1 MPTNVIMP
9 ALELAQETGKVLR
22 WIKAPGEQVRKGEP
36 LVEIET
42 DKVTVE
48 IEAPASG
55 ILSRVT
61 ASEGDVIPVGQTIAL
76 IAEAGEP
83 AVPPSV
89 STPAAPPGTMF
100 PLGSSAS
107 PAGASSTLSPVGRGQ
122 GEGSSIKASPLARRI
137 AAEHGVDLARVKTAS
152 GKIEKADVLAFVESR
167 KAANGGAG
175 GMVLASPKA
184 RRLAAERGMEL
195 ATLRGSGPQGAVLA
209 GDVPPLTTEP
219 LTLPSP
225 QRGEGLGGPQRGEG
239 VGAPRRGEG
248 VAAPADRAGEKVG
261 TVWRIMAERMT
272 ASWTSAPH
280 FYLVREVNV
289 TRLVSWLATARRQ
302 TGAHVTYTDLLVKLV
317 AATLVQHPRVNT
329 SWKDGALERHP
340 EINIGLAVAVPDGLV
355 VPVIAR
361 ADTLGLKDIVARR
374 EDVVS
379 RAQTGK
385 LRPADIQ
392 GGVFTISNLGMY
404 GVDAFSAIVNPPQA
418 AILAVGRIADRV
430 VPVNGQPAVQP
441 TMVLTLS
448 CDHRALDGARA
459 AQFLGALADL
469 IEEPLALLT

>member
-22 WIKAPGEQVRKGEP
+22 WMKAPGDKVRKGEP
-36 LVEIET
+36 IVEIET

-55 ILSRVT
+55 ILSSVT
-61 ASEGDVIPVGQTIAL
+61 AQEGDVIPVGQTIAL
-76 IAEAGEP
+76 IAAAGEV
-83 AVPPSV
+83 A
-89 STPAAPPGTMF
+89 TAA
-100 PLGSSAS
+100 
-107 PAGASSTLSPVGRGQ
+107 TLSPVGRGQ
-122 GEGSSIKASPLARRI
+122 GEGARAEGIKASPLARRI
-137 AAEHGVDLARVKTAS
+137 AEEHGVDLARIKTAS
-152 GKIEKADVLAFVESR
+152 GKIEKADVLAFVESQ
-167 KAANGGAG
+167 KVAAPGNGAA
-175 GMVLASPKA
+175 VRLVAASPKA
-184 RRLAAERGMEL
+184 RRLAAERGVEL
-195 ATLRGSGPQGAVLA
+195 GAVRGSGPGGAVLTV
-209 GDVPPLTTEP
+209 DVPVAPVATP
-219 LTLPSP
+219 PVTLPSP
-225 QRGEGLGGPQRGEG
+225 QRGEG
-239 VGAPRRGEG
+239 VS
-248 VAAPADRAGEKVG
+248 

-272 ASWTSAPH
+272 ASWTTAPH

-289 TRLVSWLATARRQ
+289 ARLVAWLGTARKQ
-302 TGAHVTYTDLLVKLV
+302 TGARITYTDLLVKLV
-317 AATLVQHPRVNT
+317 AATLAQHPRVNV
-329 SWKDGALERHP
+329 SWKDGALERHT
-340 EINIGLAVAVPDGLV
+340 EINIGLAVALEDGLV

-361 ADTLGLKDIVARR
+361 ADTLGLKDIAARR
-374 EDVVS
+374 EDVVA
-379 RAQTGK
+379 RAQAGK

-441 TMVLTLS
+441 TMTLTLS
-448 CDHRALDGARA
+448 CDHRALDGARG

>member
-22 WIKAPGEQVRKGEP
+22 WMKAPGDTVRKGEP
-36 LVEIET
+36 IVEIET

-48 IEAPASG
+48 IESPASG
-55 ILSRVT
+55 VLSDVT
-61 ASEGDVIPVGQTIAL
+61 AQEGDVVPVGQTIAL
-76 IAEAGEP
+76 IAEAG
-83 AVPPSV
+83 V
-89 STPAAPPGTMF
+89 TPA
-100 PLGSSAS
+100 
-107 PAGASSTLSPVGRGQ
+107 PASTLSPQGRGQ
-122 GEGSSIKASPLARRI
+122 GEGARVEPIKASPLARRI
-137 AAEHGVDLARVKTAS
+137 AEEHGVDLARIKSAS

-167 KAANGGAG
+167 KAAPTNGAPG
-175 GMVLASPKA
+175 GRLVAASPKA
-184 RRLAAERGMEL
+184 RRLAAERGVEL
-195 ATLRGSGPQGAVLA
+195 AALRGSGPGGAVLVA
-209 GDVPPLTTEP
+209 DVPAAAEPIGTQPPTTKP

-225 QRGEGLGGPQRGEG
+225 QRGEG
-239 VGAPRRGEG
+239 
-248 VAAPADRAGEKVG
+248 VG

-289 TRLVSWLATARRQ
+289 ARLQAWLGTARKQ
-302 TGAHVTYTDLLVKLV
+302 TGAHITYSDLLVKLV
-317 AATLVQHPRVNT
+317 AATLAQHPRVNV
-329 SWKDGALERHP
+329 SWKDGTLERHT
-340 EINIGLAVAVPDGLV
+340 EINIGLAVALEDGLV

-361 ADTLGLKDIVARR
+361 ADSLGLKDIAARR
-374 EDVVS
+374 EDLVT
-379 RAQTGK
+379 RAQAGK

-441 TMVLTLS
+441 TMTLTLS
-448 CDHRALDGARA
+448 CDHRALDGARG

>member
-22 WIKAPGEQVRKGEP
+22 WMKAPGDTVRKGEP
-36 LVEIET
+36 IVEIET

-55 ILSRVT
+55 ILSSVT
-61 ASEGDVIPVGQTIAL
+61 AQEGDVIPVGQTIAL
-76 IAEAGEP
+76 IAAAGEV
-83 AVPPSV
+83 A
-89 STPAAPPGTMF
+89 TAA
-100 PLGSSAS
+100 
-107 PAGASSTLSPVGRGQ
+107 TLSPVGRGQ
-122 GEGSSIKASPLARRI
+122 GEGARAEGIKASPLARRI
-137 AAEHGVDLARVKTAS
+137 AEEHGVDLARIKTAS
-152 GKIEKADVLAFVESR
+152 GKIEKADVLAFVESQ
-167 KAANGGAG
+167 KVTAPGNGAAVRLVA
-175 GMVLASPKA
+175 ASPKA
-184 RRLAAERGMEL
+184 RRLAVERGVEL
-195 ATLRGSGPQGAVLA
+195 GAVRGSGPGGAVLTV
-209 GDVPPLTTEP
+209 DVPVAPVATPP

-225 QRGEGLGGPQRGEG
+225 QRGEG
-239 VGAPRRGEG
+239 VS
-248 VAAPADRAGEKVG
+248 

-272 ASWTSAPH
+272 ASWTTAPH

-289 TRLVSWLATARRQ
+289 ARLVAWLGTARKQ
-302 TGAHVTYTDLLVKLV
+302 TGARITYTDLLVKLV
-317 AATLVQHPRVNT
+317 AATLAQHPRVNV
-329 SWKDGALERHP
+329 SWKDGALERHA
-340 EINIGLAVAVPDGLV
+340 EINIGLAVALEDGLV

-361 ADTLGLKDIVARR
+361 ADTLGLKDIAARR
-374 EDVVS
+374 EDVVA
-379 RAQTGK
+379 RAQAGK

-441 TMVLTLS
+441 TMTLTLS
-448 CDHRALDGARA
+448 CDHRALDGARG

>member
-1 MPTNVIMP
+1 MPTSVIMP

-22 WIKAPGEQVRKGEP
+22 WIKAPGDTVRKGEP
-36 LVEIET
+36 IVEIET

-55 ILSRVT
+55 ILSSVT
-61 ASEGDVIPVGQTIAL
+61 AQEGDVIPVGQTIAL
-76 IAEAGEP
+76 IAPPGEAPLTLPSPLGGAGEKAQGP
-83 AVPPSV
+83 AP
-89 STPAAPPGTMF
+89 
-100 PLGSSAS
+100 
-107 PAGASSTLSPVGRGQ
+107 TLSPLGRGQ
-122 GEGSSIKASPLARRI
+122 GEGLKGEGLKGEGSVVKASPLARRI
-137 AAEHGVDLARVKTAS
+137 AEEHGVDLTHIKTAT
-152 GKIEKADVLAFVESR
+152 GKIEKADILAFVESR
-167 KAANGGAG
+167 KAAAPTNGAPG
-175 GMVLASPKA
+175 
-184 RRLAAERGMEL
+184 RLAAERGVDL
-195 ATLRGSGPQGAVLA
+195 GALRGSGPGGAVLVA
-209 GDVPPLTTEP
+209 DIPSTPP

-225 QRGEGLGGPQRGEG
+225 QRGEG
-239 VGAPRRGEG
+239 VS
-248 VAAPADRAGEKVG
+248 

-289 TRLVSWLATARRQ
+289 ARLVAWLGTARKQ
-302 TGAHVTYTDLLVKLV
+302 TGARITYTDLLVKLV
-317 AATLVQHPRVNT
+317 AATLARHPRVNT
-329 SWKDGALERHP
+329 SWSNGTLVRHA
-340 EINIGLAVAVPDGLV
+340 EINIGLAVALEDGLV

-361 ADTLGLKDIVARR
+361 ADTLGLKEIAQRR
-374 EDVVS
+374 EELVT
-379 RAQTGK
+379 RAQAGK

-441 TMVLTLS
+441 TMTLTLS
-448 CDHRALDGARA
+448 CDHRALDGARG

-469 IEEPLALLT
+469 VEEPLALLT

>member
-22 WIKAPGEQVRKGEP
+22 WMKAPGDTVRKGEP
-36 LVEIET
+36 IVEIET

-55 ILSRVT
+55 ILSSVT
-61 ASEGDVIPVGQTIAL
+61 AQEGDVVPVGQTIAL
-76 IAEAGEP
+76 IAAAGEV
-83 AVPPSV
+83 A
-89 STPAAPPGTMF
+89 TAA
-100 PLGSSAS
+100 
-107 PAGASSTLSPVGRGQ
+107 TLSPVGRGQ
-122 GEGSSIKASPLARRI
+122 GEGARAEGIKASPLARRI
-137 AAEHGVDLARVKTAS
+137 AEEHGVDLARIKTAS

-167 KAANGGAG
+167 RVAAPGNGAA
-175 GMVLASPKA
+175 VRLVAASPKA
-184 RRLAAERGMEL
+184 RRLAVERGVEL
-195 ATLRGSGPQGAVLA
+195 GAVRGSGPGGAVLTV
-209 GDVPPLTTEP
+209 DVPVAPVATPP

-225 QRGEGLGGPQRGEG
+225 QRGEG
-239 VGAPRRGEG
+239 VS
-248 VAAPADRAGEKVG
+248 

-272 ASWTSAPH
+272 ASWTTAPH

-289 TRLVSWLATARRQ
+289 ARLVAWLGTARKQ
-302 TGAHVTYTDLLVKLV
+302 TGARITYTDLLVKLV
-317 AATLVQHPRVNT
+317 AATLAQHPRVNV
-329 SWKDGALERHP
+329 SWKDGALERHA
-340 EINIGLAVAVPDGLV
+340 EINIGLAVALEDGLV

-361 ADTLGLKDIVARR
+361 ADTLGLKDIAARR
-374 EDVVS
+374 EDVVA
-379 RAQTGK
+379 RAQAGK

-441 TMVLTLS
+441 TMTLTLS
-448 CDHRALDGARA
+448 CDHRALDGARG

>member
-22 WIKAPGEQVRKGEP
+22 WMKAPGDTVRKGEP
-36 LVEIET
+36 IVEIET

-55 ILSRVT
+55 ILSSVT
-61 ASEGDVIPVGQTIAL
+61 AQEGDVIPVGQTIAL
-76 IAEAGEP
+76 IAE
-83 AVPPSV
+83 S
-89 STPAAPPGTMF
+89 AA
-100 PLGSSAS
+100 
-107 PAGASSTLSPVGRGQ
+107 PAGAPLTLPSPRRGEGESARPSPVGSPSTLSPVGRGQ
-122 GEGSSIKASPLARRI
+122 GEGARAEGIKASPLARRI
-137 AAEHGVDLARVKTAS
+137 AEEHGVDLARIKTAS

-167 KAANGGAG
+167 RVAAPGNGAA
-175 GMVLASPKA
+175 VRLVAASPKA
-184 RRLAAERGMEL
+184 RRLAAERGVEL
-195 ATLRGSGPQGAVLA
+195 GAVRGSGPGGAVLTV
-209 GDVPPLTTEP
+209 DVPVAPVAAPPLTTGP

-225 QRGEGLGGPQRGEG
+225 QRGEG
-239 VGAPRRGEG
+239 VS
-248 VAAPADRAGEKVG
+248 

-272 ASWTSAPH
+272 ASWTTAPH

-289 TRLVSWLATARRQ
+289 ARLVAWLGTARKQ
-302 TGAHVTYTDLLVKLV
+302 TGARITYTDLLVKLV
-317 AATLVQHPRVNT
+317 AATLAQHPRVNV
-329 SWKDGALERHP
+329 SWKDGALERHA
-340 EINIGLAVAVPDGLV
+340 EINIGLAVALEDGLV

-361 ADTLGLKDIVARR
+361 ADTLGLKDIATRR
-374 EDVVS
+374 EDLVA
-379 RAQTGK
+379 RAQAGK

-441 TMVLTLS
+441 TMTLTLS
-448 CDHRALDGARA
+448 CDHRALDGARG

>member
-22 WIKAPGEQVRKGEP
+22 WMKAPGDTVRKGEP
-36 LVEIET
+36 IVEIET

-55 ILSRVT
+55 ILSSVT
-61 ASEGDVIPVGQTIAL
+61 AQEGDVVPVGQTIAL
-76 IAEAGEP
+76 IAAAGEV
-83 AVPPSV
+83 A
-89 STPAAPPGTMF
+89 TAA
-100 PLGSSAS
+100 
-107 PAGASSTLSPVGRGQ
+107 TLSPVGRGQ
-122 GEGSSIKASPLARRI
+122 GEGARAEGIKASPLARRI
-137 AAEHGVDLARVKTAS
+137 AEEHGVDLARIKTAS
-152 GKIEKADVLAFVESR
+152 GKIEKADVLAFVESQ
-167 KAANGGAG
+167 KVTAPGNGAAVRLVA
-175 GMVLASPKA
+175 ASPKA
-184 RRLAAERGMEL
+184 RRLAVERGVEL
-195 ATLRGSGPQGAVLA
+195 GAVRGSGPGGAVLTV
-209 GDVPPLTTEP
+209 DVPVAPVATPP

-225 QRGEGLGGPQRGEG
+225 QRGEG
-239 VGAPRRGEG
+239 VS
-248 VAAPADRAGEKVG
+248 
-261 TVWRIMAERMT
+261 TVWRIIAERMT
-272 ASWTSAPH
+272 ASWTTAPH

-289 TRLVSWLATARRQ
+289 ARLVAWLGTARKQ
-302 TGAHVTYTDLLVKLV
+302 TGARITYTDLLVKLV
-317 AATLVQHPRVNT
+317 AATLAQHPRVNV
-329 SWKDGALERHP
+329 SWKDGALERHA
-340 EINIGLAVAVPDGLV
+340 EINIGLAVALEDGLV

-361 ADTLGLKDIVARR
+361 ADTLGLKDIATRR
-374 EDVVS
+374 EDLVA
-379 RAQTGK
+379 RAQAGK

-441 TMVLTLS
+441 TMTLTLS
-448 CDHRALDGARA
+448 CDHRALDGARG

>member
-22 WIKAPGEQVRKGEP
+22 WMKAPGAPVRKGEP

-55 ILSRVT
+55 VLSSVT
-61 ASEGDVIPVGQTIAL
+61 AREGDVIPVGQTIAL
-76 IAEAGEP
+76 IADSSEVP
-83 AVPPSV
+83 LTPPSGAGLPGLSSTV
-89 STPAAPPGTMF
+89 SPPRREQ
-100 PLGSSAS
+100 
-107 PAGASSTLSPVGRGQ
+107 ASSTVSPPGRGP
-122 GEGSSIKASPLARRI
+122 GEGVIKASPLARRI
-137 AAEHGVDLARVKTAS
+137 AEEHGVDLAHIKTAS

-167 KAANGGAG
+167 KAAVPSNGGAG
-175 GMVLASPKA
+175 RLVPASPKA
-184 RRLAAERGMEL
+184 RRLAAERGIDL
-195 ATLRGSGPQGAVLA
+195 GALHGSGPGGAVLA
-209 GDVPPLTTEP
+209 VDVPTGPLTTGP

-225 QRGEGLGGPQRGEG
+225 QRGERES
-239 VGAPRRGEG
+239 
-248 VAAPADRAGEKVG
+248 VG

-272 ASWTSAPH
+272 ASWTTAPH
-280 FYLVREVNV
+280 FFLVREVSV
-289 TRLVSWLATARRQ
+289 ARLQAWRETARKQ
-302 TGAHVTYTDLLVKLV
+302 SGARITYTDLLVKLV
-317 AATLVQHPRVNT
+317 AATLARHPRVT
-329 SWKDGALERHP
+329 VSWKDGALERHP
-340 EINIGLAVAVPDGLV
+340 EINIGLAVALPDGLV

-361 ADTLGLKDIVARR
+361 ADALGLAEIAARR
-374 EDVVS
+374 EDLVG
-379 RAQTGK
+379 RAQAGK

-404 GVDAFSAIVNPPQA
+404 GIDAFSAIVNPPQA

-448 CDHRALDGARA
+448 CDHRALDGARGA
-459 AQFLGALADL
+459 EFLGALADL

>member
-22 WIKAPGEQVRKGEP
+22 WMKAPGDTVRKGEP
-36 LVEIET
+36 IVEIET

-55 ILSRVT
+55 ILSSVT
-61 ASEGDVIPVGQTIAL
+61 AQEGDVIPVGQTIAL
-76 IAEAGEP
+76 IAAAGEV
-83 AVPPSV
+83 A
-89 STPAAPPGTMF
+89 TAA
-100 PLGSSAS
+100 
-107 PAGASSTLSPVGRGQ
+107 TLSPVGRGQ
-122 GEGSSIKASPLARRI
+122 GEGTRAEGIKASPLARRI
-137 AAEHGVDLARVKTAS
+137 AEEHGVDLARIKTAS
-152 GKIEKADVLAFVESR
+152 GKIEKADVLAFVESQ
-167 KAANGGAG
+167 KVAAPGNGAA
-175 GMVLASPKA
+175 VRLVAASPKA
-184 RRLAAERGMEL
+184 RRLAVERGVEL
-195 ATLRGSGPQGAVLA
+195 GAVRGSGPGGAVLTV
-209 GDVPPLTTEP
+209 DVPVAPVATPPLT
-219 LTLPSP
+219 LRSP
-225 QRGEGLGGPQRGEG
+225 QRGEG
-239 VGAPRRGEG
+239 VS
-248 VAAPADRAGEKVG
+248 

-272 ASWTSAPH
+272 ASWTTAPH

-289 TRLVSWLATARRQ
+289 ARLVAWLGTARKQ
-302 TGAHVTYTDLLVKLV
+302 TGARITYTDLLVKLV
-317 AATLVQHPRVNT
+317 AATLAQHPRVNV
-329 SWKDGALERHP
+329 SWKDGALERHA
-340 EINIGLAVAVPDGLV
+340 EINIGLAVALEDGLV

-361 ADTLGLKDIVARR
+361 ADTLGLKDIATRR
-374 EDVVS
+374 EDLVA
-379 RAQTGK
+379 RAQAGK

-441 TMVLTLS
+441 TMTLTLS
-448 CDHRALDGARA
+448 CDHRALDGARG